1 MNTLQAGQMFLE
13 AERALEVAKQAKAQ
27 AEEILK
33 EALAKNGT
41 ETVIVGNE
49 KVMLITANR
58 RSYNLKT
65 LTDMVSSAVLKKVT
79 KTEIDGKKFLS
90 AVELGIIKGDVAEAV
105 TKSTPYTQFRV
116 YDLNDNVE
124 EGDATVKVAWPT
136 HAELSHTP
144 SVR

>member
-65 LTDMVSSAVLKKVT
+65 LTDMVSSATLKKVT
-79 KTEIDGKKFLS
+79 KTEVDSKKFQS
-90 AVELGIIKGDVAEAV
+90 AVELGIIKSDVAEAV

-124 EGDATVKVAWPT
+124 QGDATAKVA
-136 HAELSHTP
+136 
-144 SVR
+144 

>member
-58 RSYNLKT
+58 RSYNLKA
-65 LTDMVSSAVLKKVT
+65 LTEMVSSAVLKKVT

-124 EGDATVKVAWPT
+124 QGDATAKVA
-136 HAELSHTP
+136 
-144 SVR
+144 

>member
-65 LTDMVSSAVLKKVT
+65 LTDMVSSATLKKVT

-90 AVELGIIKGDVAEAV
+90 AVELGIIKSDVAEAV

-124 EGDATVKVAWPT
+124 EGDATAKVA
-136 HAELSHTP
+136 
-144 SVR
+144 

>member
-41 ETVIVGNE
+41 ESVIVGNE

-65 LTDMVSSAVLKKVT
+65 LTELVNGATLKKVT
-79 KTEIDGKKFLS
+79 KTEIDGKKFQS
-90 AVELGIIKGDVAEAV
+90 AVELGLIKADVAEAV

-124 EGDATVKVAWPT
+124 EGDATAKVA
-136 HAELSHTP
+136 
-144 SVR
+144 

>member
-1 MNTLQAGQMFLE
+1 MNTLQAGQKFLE

-49 KVMLITANR
+49 KVMLVTANR
-58 RSYNLKT
+58 RSYSIQT
-65 LTDMVSSAVLKKVT
+65 LTKLVSSTVLNKVT
-79 KTEIDGKKFLS
+79 KTEVDGKKFLS
-90 AVELGIIKGDVAEAV
+90 AVELGLINSDVAEAV

-116 YDLNDNVE
+116 YDLSNDKVE
-124 EGDATVKVAWPT
+124 EGDATVKVA
-136 HAELSHTP
+136 
-144 SVR
+144 

>member
-1 MNTLQAGQMFLE
+1 MFLE

-65 LTDMVSSAVLKKVT
+65 LTDMVSSATLKKVT
-79 KTEIDGKKFLS
+79 KTEVDSKKFQS
-90 AVELGIIKGDVAEAV
+90 AVELGIIKSDVAEAV

-116 YDLNDNVE
+116 YDLTDNVG
-124 EGDATVKVAWPT
+124 EGDATAKVA
-136 HAELSHTP
+136 
-144 SVR
+144 

>member
-1 MNTLQAGQMFLE
+1 MFLE

-65 LTDMVSSAVLKKVT
+65 LTDMVSSATLKKVT
-79 KTEIDGKKFLS
+79 KTEVDSKKFQS
-90 AVELGIIKGDVAEAV
+90 AVELGIIKSDVAEAV
-105 TKSTPYTQFRV
+105 TKSTPYPQFRV

-124 EGDATVKVAWPT
+124 QGDATAKVA
-136 HAELSHTP
+136 
-144 SVR
+144 

>member
-13 AERALEVAKQAKAQ
+13 AERALELAKQAKAQ

-58 RSYNLKT
+58 RSYSLKT

-124 EGDATVKVAWPT
+124 EGDATVKVA
-136 HAELSHTP
+136 
-144 SVR
+144 

>member
-1 MNTLQAGQMFLE
+1 MFLE

-41 ETVIVGNE
+41 ESVIVGNE

-65 LTDMVSSAVLKKVT
+65 LTELVNGATLKKVT
-79 KTEIDGKKFLS
+79 KTEIDGKKFQS
-90 AVELGIIKGDVAEAV
+90 AVELGLIKADVAEAV

-124 EGDATVKVAWPT
+124 EGDATAKVA
-136 HAELSHTP
+136 
-144 SVR
+144 

>member
-13 AERALEVAKQAKAQ
+13 AERALELAKQAKAQ

-58 RSYNLKT
+58 RSYSLKT

-124 EGDATVKVAWPT
+124 EGDATGKVA
-136 HAELSHTP
+136 
-144 SVR
+144 

>member
-1 MNTLQAGQMFLE
+1 MNTLQAGQKFLE

-49 KVMLITANR
+49 KVMLVTANR
-58 RSYNLKT
+58 RSYSIQT
-65 LTDMVSSAVLKKVT
+65 LTKLVSSEVLNKVT
-79 KTEIDGKKFLS
+79 KTEVDGKKFLS
-90 AVELGIIKGDVAEAV
+90 AVELGLINSDVAEAV

-116 YDLNDNVE
+116 YDLSNDKVE
-124 EGDATVKVAWPT
+124 EGDATVKVA
-136 HAELSHTP
+136 
-144 SVR
+144 

>member
-49 KVMLITANR
+49 KVILITANR

-124 EGDATVKVAWPT
+124 EGDATVKVA
-136 HAELSHTP
+136 
-144 SVR
+144 

>member
-65 LTDMVSSAVLKKVT
+65 LTDMVSSATLKKVT
-79 KTEIDGKKFLS
+79 KTEIDGKKFQS
-90 AVELGIIKGDVAEAV
+90 AVELGIIKSDVAEAV

-124 EGDATVKVAWPT
+124 EGDATAKVA
-136 HAELSHTP
+136 
-144 SVR
+144 

>member
-65 LTDMVSSAVLKKVT
+65 LTDMVSSATLKKVT
-79 KTEIDGKKFLS
+79 KTEVDSKKFQS
-90 AVELGIIKGDVAEAV
+90 AVELGIIKSDVAEAV

-124 EGDATVKVAWPT
+124 EGDATAKVA
-136 HAELSHTP
+136 
-144 SVR
+144 

>member
-41 ETVIVGNE
+41 ESVIVGNE

-65 LTDMVSSAVLKKVT
+65 LTELVNGATLKKVT
-79 KTEIDGKKFLS
+79 KTEIDGKKFQS
-90 AVELGIIKGDVAEAV
+90 AVELGLIKADVAEAV

-124 EGDATVKVAWPT
+124 EGDATVKVA
-136 HAELSHTP
+136 
-144 SVR
+144 

>member
-1 MNTLQAGQMFLE
+1 MNTFQAGQMFLE

-65 LTDMVSSAVLKKVT
+65 LTDMVSSATLKKVT
-79 KTEIDGKKFLS
+79 KTEVDSKKFQS
-90 AVELGIIKGDVAEAV
+90 AVELGIIKSDVAEAV

-116 YDLNDNVE
+116 YDLTDNVG
-124 EGDATVKVAWPT
+124 EGDATAKVA
-136 HAELSHTP
+136 
-144 SVR
+144 

>member
-65 LTDMVSSAVLKKVT
+65 LTDMVSSATLKKVT

-90 AVELGIIKGDVAEAV
+90 AVELGIIKADVAEAV

-124 EGDATVKVAWPT
+124 EGDATAKVA
-136 HAELSHTP
+136 
-144 SVR
+144 

>member
-1 MNTLQAGQMFLE
+1 MNTLQAGQKFLE

-58 RSYNLKT
+58 RSYSIQT
-65 LTDMVSSAVLKKVT
+65 LTELVSSAVLNKVT
-79 KTEIDGKKFLS
+79 KTEVDGKKFLS
-90 AVELGIIKGDVAEAV
+90 AVELGLINSDIAEAV

-116 YDLNDNVE
+116 YDLSNDKVE
-124 EGDATVKVAWPT
+124 EGDATVKVA
-136 HAELSHTP
+136 
-144 SVR
+144 

>member
-13 AERALEVAKQAKAQ
+13 AERALELAKQAKAQ

-58 RSYNLKT
+58 RSYNLKA
-65 LTDMVSSAVLKKVT
+65 LTEMVSSAVLKKVT

-124 EGDATVKVAWPT
+124 EGDATVKVA
-136 HAELSHTP
+136 
-144 SVR
+144 

>member
-1 MNTLQAGQMFLE
+1 MNTLQAGQKFLE
-13 AERALEVAKQAKAQ
+13 AERALELAKQAKAQ

-58 RSYNLKT
+58 RSYSLKT

-124 EGDATVKVAWPT
+124 EGDATVKVA
-136 HAELSHTP
+136 
-144 SVR
+144 

>member
-41 ETVIVGNE
+41 ESVIVGNE

-65 LTDMVSSAVLKKVT
+65 LTELVNGATLKKVT
-79 KTEIDGKKFLS
+79 KTEIDGKKFQL
-90 AVELGIIKGDVAEAV
+90 AVELGLIKADVAEAV

-124 EGDATVKVAWPT
+124 EGDATAKVA
-136 HAELSHTP
+136 
-144 SVR
+144 

>member
-1 MNTLQAGQMFLE
+1 MNTLQAGQKFLE
-13 AERALEVAKQAKAQ
+13 AERALELAKQAKAQ

-58 RSYNLKT
+58 RSYSLKT

-116 YDLNDNVE
+116 YDLNDSVE
-124 EGDATVKVAWPT
+124 
-136 HAELSHTP
+136 
-144 SVR
+144 

>member
-58 RSYNLKT
+58 RSYNLKA
-65 LTDMVSSAVLKKVT
+65 LTEMVSSAVLKKVT

-124 EGDATVKVAWPT
+124 EGDATVKVA
-136 HAELSHTP
+136 
-144 SVR
+144 

>member
-1 MNTLQAGQMFLE
+1 MNTLQAGQKFLE

-49 KVMLITANR
+49 KVMLVTANR
-58 RSYNLKT
+58 RSYSIQT
-65 LTDMVSSAVLKKVT
+65 LTKLVSSAVLNKVT
-79 KTEIDGKKFLS
+79 KTEVDGKKFLS
-90 AVELGIIKGDVAEAV
+90 AVELGLINSDVAEAV

-116 YDLNDNVE
+116 YDLSNDKVE
-124 EGDATVKVAWPT
+124 EGDATVKVA
-136 HAELSHTP
+136 
-144 SVR
+144 

>member
-1 MNTLQAGQMFLE
+1 MNTLQAGQKFLE

-49 KVMLITANR
+49 KVMLVSANR
-58 RSYNLKT
+58 RSYSIQT
-65 LTDMVSSAVLKKVT
+65 LTKLVSSAVLNKVT
-79 KTEIDGKKFLS
+79 KTEVDGKKFLS
-90 AVELGIIKGDVAEAV
+90 AVELGLINSDVAEAV

-116 YDLNDNVE
+116 YDLSNDKVE
-124 EGDATVKVAWPT
+124 EGDATVKVA
-136 HAELSHTP
+136 
-144 SVR
+144 

>member
-41 ETVIVGNE
+41 ESVIVGNE

-65 LTDMVSSAVLKKVT
+65 LTELVNGATLKKVT
-79 KTEIDGKKFLS
+79 KTEIDGKKFQS
-90 AVELGIIKGDVAEAV
+90 AVELGLIKADVAEAV
-105 TKSTPYTQFRV
+105 TKHTPYTQFRV
-116 YDLNDNVE
+116 YELNAQVE
-124 EGDATVKVAWPT
+124 EGNATAKVA
-136 HAELSHTP
+136 
-144 SVR
+144 

>member
-65 LTDMVSSAVLKKVT
+65 LTDMVSSATLKKVT
-79 KTEIDGKKFLS
+79 KTEVDSKKFQS
-90 AVELGIIKGDVAEAV
+90 AVELGLIKSDVAEAV

-124 EGDATVKVAWPT
+124 QGDATAKVA
-136 HAELSHTP
+136 
-144 SVR
+144 